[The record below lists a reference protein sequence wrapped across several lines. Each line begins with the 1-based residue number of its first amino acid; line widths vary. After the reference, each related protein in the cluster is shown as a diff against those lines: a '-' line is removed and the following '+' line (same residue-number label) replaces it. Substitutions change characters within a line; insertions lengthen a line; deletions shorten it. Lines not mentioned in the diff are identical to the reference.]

1 MKKPKVKLQTYS
13 CLFLCL
19 FLLFSLRPATVL
31 AEEAKENIRVG
42 WYEDSYNITG
52 ENGQRSG
59 YGYEFQQSVAAYTG
73 WTYDYVNAGW
83 SDLLKMMENREI
95 DLMSGV
101 SYTEERAEKMLF
113 SELPMGEERY
123 YLYADLRNTDISAS
137 DLNSLNGKRVGLL
150 EGSIHATQFFEWEE
164 KHDLILL
171 LIKTVRI

>member
-1 MKKPKVKLQTYS
+1 M
-13 CLFLCL
+13 
-19 FLLFSLRPATVL
+19 
-31 AEEAKENIRVG
+31 
-42 WYEDSYNITG
+42 
-52 ENGQRSG
+52 
-59 YGYEFQQSVAAYTG
+59 AAYTG

-150 EGSIHATQFFEWEE
+150 EGSIHAIQFFEWEE